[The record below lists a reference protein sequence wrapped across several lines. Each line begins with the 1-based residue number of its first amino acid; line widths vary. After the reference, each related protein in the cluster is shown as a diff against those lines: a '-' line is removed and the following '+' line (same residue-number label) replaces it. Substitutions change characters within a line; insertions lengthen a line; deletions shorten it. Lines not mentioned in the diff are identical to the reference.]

1 MLFDKQIQDLQDN
14 FQLMRSIRENENS
27 FNDVILRLKENYTII
42 NTKFEKKFLSLMQE
56 KANKDN

>member
-1 MLFDKQIQDLQDN
+1 
-14 FQLMRSIRENENS
+14 MRSIRENENS